1 MRPGPGVAQPACAGR
16 RAAGRLLALRAG
28 ALTLTGLDT
37 LTGLPEYRNGGL
49 LIDLGLLT
57 PRDEAWLQAAHMVG
71 EPAVVEWRGT
81 TVAALDTL
89 ADAVRTRLGVSA
101 DDFPL
106 ACVLEGGTWVAG
118 RRIAAERR
126 AGGGPPFALA
136 SDGTVF

>member
-81 TVAALDTL
+81 WA
-89 ADAVRTRLGVSA
+89 
-101 DDFPL
+101 
-106 ACVLEGGTWVAG
+106 AG